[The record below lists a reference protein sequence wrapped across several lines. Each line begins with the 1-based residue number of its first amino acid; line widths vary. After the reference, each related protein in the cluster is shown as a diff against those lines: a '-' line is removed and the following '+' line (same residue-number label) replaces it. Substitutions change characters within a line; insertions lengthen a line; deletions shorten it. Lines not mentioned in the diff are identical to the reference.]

1 MTAVL
6 SCLLSVWLAQHPVPP
21 SSGLRVDS
29 DTILQPGRYVL
40 DEPIEIMADSV
51 TLDGGGAVLVSGGNQ
66 GVAVRALGRKG
77 VTVRN
82 LDIRGFYH
90 GVRLEKCER
99 ATVRDCRIRDT
110 HEIPPNDA
118 FLDIWRPLERAY
130 GAAILLAGCR
140 DVTTADNDLQHQ
152 QNGLSM
158 YDCQRCNVTGN
169 NASFCSGWGIHLNSS
184 CDNVIRGNTADWCC
198 RIYVRKDGSYH
209 AGADAAALLMVVNS
223 SHNLVEEN
231 MFRGGGDGVFL
242 AGYRHPDIVAP
253 CNDNMFRGNDCSLSP
268 NNAFEATFSARNRF
282 LNNKANAS
290 NFGFWLGY
298 STENVVEN
306 NEISDNRYAG
316 VAIEHG
322 QANRIKANDFH
333 RNRVAVRLW
342 TDEDKDFVEA
352 FPKLATSERNRII
365 DNIIDGGRYGVMIW
379 TDERMDRRL
388 CRGDEIVGNEVTNNR
403 VGIRYQRGRDVLIRT
418 NHITGNA
425 AVGLELEGI
434 TGFAVYDNYFDN
446 TMNARASGEASW
458 SRVSVDEGVAKNI
471 LGTGT
476 MAGNFWSDYT
486 GRDTDGDH
494 IGDTD
499 VPYRPEGVSS
509 GGDERPL
516 VRHPSTE

>member
-1 MTAVL
+1 MTAVPF
-6 SCLLSVWLAQHPVPP
+6 CLVSFWLTQQPVPP

-29 DTILQPGRYVL
+29 GTVLQSGTYVL
-40 DEPIEIMADSV
+40 DEPIEIAADNV
-51 TLDGGGAVLVSGGNQ
+51 TLDGGGAVLIGGGHQ
-66 GVAVRALGRKG
+66 GVAVRAVGRKG

-90 GVRLEKCER
+90 GVRLEGCER
-99 ATVRDCRIRDT
+99 VTIRDCRIQST
-110 HEIPPNDA
+110 HEIPPNDI
-118 FLDIWRPLERAY
+118 FLDIWTPLERAY
-130 GAAILLAGCR
+130 GAGIMLAGCR
-140 DVTTADNDLQHQ
+140 NATVTGNDLQHQ

-158 YDCQRCNVTGN
+158 YDCHRCTVTAN
-169 NASFCSGWGIHLNSS
+169 NASFCSGWGVHLNSS
-184 CDNVIRGNTADWCC
+184 SDNVIRGNTADWCC

-209 AGADAAALLMVVNS
+209 AGADAAALLIVVNS
-223 SHNLVEEN
+223 SRNVVEDN

-253 CNDNMFRGNDCSLSP
+253 CNDNVFSRNDCSLSP
-268 NNAFEATFSARNRF
+268 NNAFEATFSSRNRF
-282 LNNKANAS
+282 LDNRANGS

-322 QANRIKANDFH
+322 HANRITANEFH

-352 FPKLATSERNRII
+352 FPMLATSERNRILDNTI
-365 DNIIDGGRYGVMIW
+365 DDGRYGVMIW
-379 TDERMDRRL
+379 TDEKMGKRL
-388 CRGDEIVGNEVTNNR
+388 CQRDEIVANKITNNH

-418 NHITGNA
+418 NHISGNA
-425 AVGLELEGI
+425 GVGLELEDV

-446 TMNARASGEASW
+446 AVNARASGEVSW
-458 SRVSVDEGVAKNI
+458 SRVSADEEVTKNI
-471 LGTGT
+471 LGTGP
-476 MAGNFWSDYT
+476 MAGNFWSDFT

-499 VPYRPEGVSS
+499 VPHRPEGVTS
-509 GGDERPL
+509 GGDARPL
-516 VRHPSTE
+516 VRNPPAE